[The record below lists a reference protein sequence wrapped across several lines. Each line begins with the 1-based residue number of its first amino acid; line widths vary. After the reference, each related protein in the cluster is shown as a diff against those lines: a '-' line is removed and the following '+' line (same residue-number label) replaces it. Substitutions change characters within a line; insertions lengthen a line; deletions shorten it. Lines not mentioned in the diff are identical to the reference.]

1 MVAIIDDDPDIS
13 KLFTD
18 ALAKTKGASI
28 FSFTDPTLA
37 LEHIGI
43 KKHSYVLVMSDL
55 RMPGMDGMDLLK
67 AVKNLNPH
75 LRTILVTAF
84 ELDEIIFKEFVR
96 RKVINGFLQNPIHLH
111 DLHGEVSHQLHLYEL
126 QKRKALIRVNKKLG
140 ALC

>member
-1 MVAIIDDDPDIS
+1 MTTGIS
-13 KLFTD
+13 PNSAD
-18 ALAKTKGASI
+18 ALAKTKGVSI

-43 KKHSYVLVMSDL
+43 KKQSYILVISDL
-55 RMPGMDGMDLLK
+55 RMPGMDRMDLLK

-75 LRTILVTAF
+75 LRTIVVTAF

-96 RKVINGFLQNPIHLH
+96 RKIINGFLQNPIHLY
-111 DLHGEVSHQLHLYEL
+111 DLHGEVSRQLHLYEL